1 MFESAARKP
10 ARLEQPSKATVGS
23 KARLNRKIWLPKLY
37 YDALPWFYLFAG
49 VAALLATLYI
59 NAWFWILPHSLLF
72 SAACIHFSVY
82 VFHRRRRGARDSA
95 ERRPDPPST

>member
-10 ARLEQPSKATVGS
+10 ARLELPAKAREGT

-49 VAALLATLYI
+49 LAALLATLYI

-82 VFHRRRRGARDSA
+82 VFERRRRNDPDQL
-95 ERRPDPPST
+95 EQHPDPPST

>member
-10 ARLEQPSKATVGS
+10 ARLEQPAAAAKDSKT
-23 KARLNRKIWLPKLY
+23 RLNRKIWLPKFY

-59 NAWFWILPHSLLF
+59 KAWFWILPHSLLF

-82 VFHRRRRGARDSA
+82 VFRRRRRGNEDRP
-95 ERRPDPPST
+95 ERPPAS